1 MIEELRRLYGRAAA
15 RFYNRLT
22 IGAVPPVEPLVVR
35 QRYRRRVVDLLGL
48 AFTENNGIRDAIAG
62 ADVKLT
68 GTVLSTAWAVA
79 EKAPPVPF
87 REDLLFDPDDTLELT
102 IVLERRA

>member
-1 MIEELRRLYGRAAA
+1 MIRRLLAWYGWGVPVIPLDWFRP
-15 RFYNRLT
+15 
-22 IGAVPPVEPLVVR
+22 AVPRPEPLVVR
-35 QRYRRRVVDLLGL
+35 QRYRRRTVDLLSV
-48 AFTENNGIRDAIAG
+48 AFVENNGIRDAIAG

-68 GTVLSTAWAVA
+68 GTVLSTDWAVA
-79 EKAPPVPF
+79 VKAPPVPF